1 MQDSVR
7 RNTPSLPTAIAMHHA
22 PVKRGVLALAVV
34 AMLGGCATE
43 TTDSR
48 RSIGALPTA
57 EYESVKRMR
66 DEIVL
71 ESKRMVESRDALYK
85 ELSVSRAQAAPVV
98 IPPVVD
104 VLEQELISVSMMSA
118 SISDLLIAFSDQAG
132 LNLIVDPNVLA
143 ITKRADMYLK
153 KVSPR
158 EFINEVMRAFDVT
171 GDIRGNTLRVNLLD
185 ERIFALDMLNATMSM
200 DVSSGG
206 NVFGANSSGGSANA
220 LRGNVLLSGGSGA
233 KTDPYEQIEAS
244 VKRILGDDSTKRA
257 TNVTVGANVNALGAA
272 ASNALVVDDAPHER
286 VASIFTLNRN
296 SGTMY
301 VKARPSQLRSI
312 EKLLDRTQ
320 KILRRQVQIE
330 AQLIDV
336 QLNDG
341 FEFGVDWK
349 LLRQHAAAG
358 FGVVPASL
366 DGVSSALGKSGL
378 GDLAARTLTL
388 PAQLLG
394 SQAGPS
400 LGIGYQEGKFS
411 AVLTAL
417 RSFGAIKILSNPSV
431 QVRNGTPAL
440 LTVGTNARFV
450 SKSSVTLSVPG
461 GGASTTSSDVQT
473 DSVFSGVMV
482 GVIPFI
488 RDDGQVELVVHPMQ
502 TEVESKSLAL
512 VDIGANNKITLPV
525 VNYKGMTTTLNI
537 ASGDTVMIGGLID
550 RRISNDDRG
559 APVASDIPL
568 LGKLFGNQRT
578 SHNSRELV
586 MVLRVNVL

>member
-1 MQDSVR
+1 
-7 RNTPSLPTAIAMHHA
+7 MHHA

-98 IPPVVD
+98 IPPMVD

-366 DGVSSALGKSGL
+366 DGVSSALGTSGL

-400 LGIGYQEGKFS
+400 LGVGYQEGKFS